1 MAKTFFI
8 TGVSSGFGKALTEG
22 ALAAGHRVIG
32 TLRKEEERAA
42 FDRLAPGR
50 SFGRLLDVTDTKA
63 IVPAVA
69 EVEANVG
76 PIDVLV
82 NNAGYGHEGVLEES
96 TIGELRRQFEVN
108 VFGAV
113 AVVQAVLPFMRQ
125 RRAGR
130 IINITSMGGF
140 ITLPGVSFY
149 TASKAALESISET
162 LGKEVKEL
170 GIQVTAVAPG
180 GFRTD
185 WAGRSMIRAPRS
197 ISDYD
202 AMFNPVR
209 ERRQNYNGK
218 QAGDPAK
225 FAQAVLEIVASPNP
239 PAHLLLGNDALKMVR
254 EKLANLEKDF
264 SDWQALSASTDF
276 SE

>member
-22 ALAAGHRVIG
+22 ALAAGHRVVG

-42 FDRLAPGR
+42 FDQLAPGR
-50 SFGRLLDVTDTKA
+50 SFGRLLDVTDTKTIA
-63 IVPAVA
+63 PVIA

-82 NNAGYGHEGVLEES
+82 NNAGYGHEGILEES
-96 TIGELRRQFEVN
+96 TIDDLRRQFEVN
-108 VFGAV
+108 FFGAV

-125 RRAGR
+125 RRAGH
-130 IINITSMGGF
+130 IVNITSMGGF

-162 LGKEVKEL
+162 LGKEVKEF
-170 GIQVTAVAPG
+170 GIKVTAVAPD

-185 WAGRSMIRAPRS
+185 WAGRSMIRTPRS

-209 ERRQNYNGK
+209 ERRQNYSGK

-225 FAQAVLEIVASPNP
+225 FAKAVLEIVEAPNP
-239 PAHLLLGNDALKMVR
+239 PAHLLLGNDALKLVR
-254 EKLANLEKDF
+254 EKLASLEKDF
-264 SDWQALSASTDF
+264 IDWQALSASTDF
-276 SE
+276 S